1 MKETTLVIMA
11 AGIGSRFGKGI
22 KQLTPVG
29 PSGELIMDYSIHDA
43 LAAGFDR
50 VVFILRKDI
59 FEEFQRLIGRRI
71 ETKAKVEYVF
81 QELEDLPEGFSCP
94 ADRTKPW
101 GTGQAVL
108 AAKDVITGPFAVIN
122 ADDYYGKE
130 PYALLHDWLVA
141 DRAKEEGVSDICMAG
156 FLLGNTLSDN
166 GGVTRGVCEVDESG
180 YLTGIDET
188 KNIVRTPEGAA
199 VLNENGER
207 RLDPKNLVS
216 MNMWGFDGEFPELLE
231 SGFQRFLASGGEKDL
246 KSEFLLPIFIDERI
260 RDGKAKVTVLPT
272 DATWFGVTYQE
283 DKEAVIE
290 SFAQLVRDG
299 EYNEDLYA

>member
-108 AAKDVITGPFAVIN
+108 AGKDVITGPFAVIN

-130 PYALLHDWLVA
+130 PYVLLHDWLVA
-141 DRAKEEGVSDICMAG
+141 DRVKEEGASDICMAG

-246 KSEFLLPIFIDERI
+246 KSEFLLPIFIDELI